1 MRRLNLLVGCALAL
15 SLAGCSGDATAPARP
30 QVPTASVSATST
42 LYVTIYGPDQVS
54 PAWRDCTWAVSV
66 SGGTPPY
73 TYQWSPWRMVEMST
87 WDEYWQGYASATGY
101 VSLDVFVT
109 DAVGRQGSAGLLIN
123 STFYADPCF

>member
-1 MRRLNLLVGCALAL
+1 
-15 SLAGCSGDATAPARP
+15 
-30 QVPTASVSATST
+30 
-42 LYVTIYGPDQVS
+42 VTIYGPDQVS